1 MTCPGCFQPK
11 SDTPVCPQCGYDESL
26 RRSPLVLPHHTPLN
40 AGRYRVGRVLGKPGG
55 FGITYLG
62 WDERLRTPV
71 AIKEY
76 LPRDLAGRDTDH
88 WTVAAHSGEDA
99 EHFAYGLGKF
109 LEEART
115 LAQLDHPNLV
125 RVRDFFEEHGTAY
138 LVMDYYDGLTLAEY
152 LTRQPGGKLPEEQAI
167 GILLPI
173 LDGLREVHAKG
184 FLHRDIKPA
193 NIYLTA
199 GNRPILLDFGAAR
212 QAMGEHSRS
221 LSVVLSEGY
230 APLEQY
236 QRNGRQGPWTDVY
249 GAAATLYTMVTGRV
263 PPSATDRLGAD
274 NLPGLL
280 DLSPR
285 LLLTIRFGM
294 DQDQSRRAA
303 SIGQWQRILLGEGEA
318 ADAGKTAG
326 PKPPPRENPPAWAA
340 QGAVENGAR
349 RKALAV
355 IAIALMVIAVWAY
368 QTGTRKPQPE
378 TGGAGNPVTAIPAE
392 PQTAAPP
399 APPAPEQPPASP
411 TAGQE
416 ARVPSQP
423 AGQAASTTN
432 ERSEERQPTL
442 SDQRPINLPKKFK
455 SIDLAQYL
463 RDFGYPHQPSIRFYN
478 ERTLKKY
485 EQAECVKDIKNG
497 AECSTEVESECTEF
511 ILECGQRYIDFNI
524 TLWDKAKGRLS
535 AIKKDGGLHIIST
548 ASETIIKASKM
559 DHSIGDYAGE
569 TEVDMTFPRDKIKEP
584 LQNIINLDDVI
595 YFKIGNEAFGLQNSS
610 QLKKSLSRFLKDC
623 RMD

>member
-349 RKALAV
+349 HKALAV

-368 QTGTRKPQPE
+368 LIGTRTPQLE
-378 TGGAGNPVTAIPAE
+378 TGGADNPVTAIPAE
-392 PQTAAPP
+392 LQTAAPP
-399 APPAPEQPPASP
+399 VPMQPPALP
-411 TAGQE
+411 EGGQ
-416 ARVPSQP
+416 AAQAPSQP
-423 AGQAASTTN
+423 AGQAPPTKTERVEESPSTIPEPN
-432 ERSEERQPTL
+432 
-442 SDQRPINLPKKFK
+442 PIDLPRKFK

-463 RDFGYPHQPSIRFYN
+463 KDFSGYPHVIYFYN
-478 ERTLKKY
+478 ERTLKQY
-485 EQAECVKDIKNG
+485 EEAKCIKDIKNG
-497 AECSTEVESECTEF
+497 AGCSTEVEAECIELS
-511 ILECGQRYIDFNI
+511 LECGPKNI
-524 TLWDKAKGRLS
+524 SFHISLENKEKSRLS
-535 AIKKDGGLHIIST
+535 AIKQDGSLHILSST
-548 ASETIIKASKM
+548 SEEIIRTSKV
-559 DHSIGDYAGE
+559 DHSIADSSGNTD
-569 TEVDMTFPRDKIKEP
+569 VDITFLKEKIKKP
-584 LQNIINLDDVI
+584 LQSVKNRDDVI

-610 QLKKSLSRFLKDC
+610 QLRTSFTRFLKDC